1 MKQNTVP
8 EMLLLFHHK
17 SRKIELEAI
26 QILPYSNIYQW
37 NLYPRIAMMNKTLL
51 NELYYWYKLP
61 HLKSFPN
68 YSNKFLSLYML
79 ISIYE
84 LLARHFL
91 FV

>member
-1 MKQNTVP
+1 
-8 EMLLLFHHK
+8 
-17 SRKIELEAI
+17 
-26 QILPYSNIYQW
+26 
-37 NLYPRIAMMNKTLL
+37 MMNKTLL